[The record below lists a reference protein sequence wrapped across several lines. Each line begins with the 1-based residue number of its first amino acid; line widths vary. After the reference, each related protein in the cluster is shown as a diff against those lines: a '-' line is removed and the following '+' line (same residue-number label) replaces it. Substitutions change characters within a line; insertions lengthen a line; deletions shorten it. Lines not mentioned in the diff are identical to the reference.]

1 MRDDQSRQVVV
12 AVNKEKRK
20 LSMASALIW
29 KDGMVTEGNLRT
41 SLHWTNHTR
50 LGQIQEEKLSW
61 LAGVRL
67 RRRRRNRKFS
77 LLRGDSLGCAALPDT
92 DRLRSNMK
100 VSDPEWTSLPCR
112 PWLCR
117 LNTKVGRIL
126 C

>member
-29 KDGMVTEGNLRT
+29 KDGKVTEGNLRT

-50 LGQIQEEKLSW
+50 LGQLQEEKFSW

-67 RRRRRNRKFS
+67 RRRRRNRKCS
-77 LLRGDSLGCAALPDT
+77 LLRGDSLGCAALPGTNSPHLRHLRLVGGPCSDENDT
-92 DRLRSNMK
+92 
-100 VSDPEWTSLPCR
+100 
-112 PWLCR
+112 
-117 LNTKVGRIL
+117 
-126 C
+126 